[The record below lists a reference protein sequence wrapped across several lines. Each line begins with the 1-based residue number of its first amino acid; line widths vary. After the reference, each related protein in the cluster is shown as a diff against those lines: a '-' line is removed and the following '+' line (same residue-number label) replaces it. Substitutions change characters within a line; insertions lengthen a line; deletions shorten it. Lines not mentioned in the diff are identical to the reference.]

1 MEENIIQ
8 KAYRLAQTAG
18 LCRTY
23 AEFAELIG
31 VNPTTISRAKD
42 GDPRYMTNSLVF
54 KAEKILQEHGV
65 FINGES
71 VTTRD
76 NTNNETP
83 QENNIAPL
91 VAEMAAQREMYDK
104 HLSEAL
110 RIISKL
116 TEKNG

>member
-1 MEENIIQ
+1 METKTIQ
-8 KAYRLAQTAG
+8 EMFDAARAAG
-18 LCRTY
+18 LCYNRLQ
-23 AEFAELIG
+23 FAQLLG
-31 VNPTTISRAKD
+31 VDKSVISNALNK
-42 GDPRYMTNSLVF
+42 GASVNLLL

-76 NTNNETP
+76 NINNETP